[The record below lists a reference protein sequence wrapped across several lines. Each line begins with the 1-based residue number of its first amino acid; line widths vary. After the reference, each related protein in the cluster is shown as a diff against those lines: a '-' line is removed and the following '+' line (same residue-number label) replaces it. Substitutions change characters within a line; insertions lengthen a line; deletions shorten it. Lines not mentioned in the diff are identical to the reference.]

1 MRKECL
7 NSIYRIAQN
16 DPKVI
21 FVGSDLGAGTL
32 DEMKFHLPGQFF
44 MEGISEQHIAGMVA
58 GLAMEGFT
66 PFFNTIATFIT
77 RRCYE
82 QIALDICLHNLPV
95 RLIGNGGGLVYAPLG
110 PTHLAVD
117 DIALMRALPNMT
129 VVAPCDSN
137 EMSQLIDATEH
148 WKGPIYIRL
157 AKGQDKII
165 STNND
170 KFAIGKGFIIKPLLV
185 DGVLLISTG
194 VMTQVALKASES
206 LSESGIE
213 CGVLHIPTIKPLDY
227 MILMELLPMARKII
241 TIEEHFRSGGLG
253 SAILEFCNDHL
264 PKLSTEILR
273 IGIPDEYSHQYGSQ
287 KLQLE
292 SYGIDVNSIIKNIK
306 NNDDT

>member
-7 NSIYRIAQN
+7 NSIYRIAKE
-16 DPKVI
+16 DAKTI
-21 FVGSDLGAGTL
+21 FVGSDLGVGTL
-32 DEMKFHLPGQFF
+32 DEMKKHLPGQFF

-117 DIALMRALPNMT
+117 DLALMRALPNMT
-129 VVAPCDSN
+129 VVAPCDAN
-137 EMSQLIDATEH
+137 EMNQLIDATVN
-148 WKGPIYIRL
+148 WSGPVYIRL
-157 AKGQDKII
+157 GKGGDEIVSI
-165 STNND
+165 NND
-170 KFAIGKGFIIKPLLV
+170 RFAIGKAFIMRSLAK

-194 VMTQVALKASES
+194 VMTQVALKASELIS
-206 LSESGIE
+206 SEGLN
-213 CGVLHIPTIKPLDY
+213 CGVLHIPTIKPLDSKV
-227 MILMELLPMARKII
+227 LMELLPIAKKII

-253 SAILEFCNDHL
+253 SAVLEFCNDYL
-264 PKLSTEILR
+264 PKIKAKIR
-273 IGIPDEYSHQYGSQ
+273 RVGIPDEYAHQYGSQ
-287 KLQLE
+287 KLQLD
-292 SYGIDVNSIIKNIK
+292 SYGINVESIVKLARSE
-306 NNDDT
+306 